1 MLSRLIYGA
10 RISLVVGFVA
20 ILIAM
25 VIGSTIGIVAGYI
38 GGRFDQIVMGLLDV
52 MLSFPTLLLGLM
64 IAAMLGASL
73 ENLIIAIAITEI
85 APFARVARAPT
96 ISLKQR
102 DFVEAGRALGFGP
115 VRIMGVHILPNMI
128 SDVVVM
134 SSLWMASAIRTEAS
148 LSFIGLGVP
157 PPTPTWGSMIREGFE
172 NILDAWWLAVFPSLA
187 ILADR
192 ARAQPARRR
201 ACATRSIPSCG
212 RSDAHDRRRS
222 RHPEPAHRIPHRR
235 RAGIRPCATCR
246 CRWRRTRR
254 SPSSAN
260 PAAARASPRCRSCAC
275 CRRPARASARGEL
288 LFEGRDLAKLSEREM
303 SDIRGNAIAM
313 IFQEP
318 MTSLNPTMT
327 VGEQIAEAIT
337 IHRGALA
344 GRGDG
349 RGAAAAEGGQDP
361 VGRKPHRTTIRTSS
375 PAACASA

>member
-1 MLSRLIYGA
+1 MSA
-10 RISLVVGFVA
+10 A
-20 ILIAM
+20 
-25 VIGSTIGIVAGYI
+25 GSTRSSWV
-38 GGRFDQIVMGLLDV
+38 VLDV

-187 ILADR
+187 ILADG
-192 ARAQPARRR
+192 AGAQPSRRCAARRH
-201 ACATRSIPSCG
+201 RSEAAGGVSAWTASRSTSGTYAPSSG
-212 RSDAHDRRRS
+212 SAADWYPAVRDLSLSLAPQRDAR
-222 RHPEPAHRIPHRR
+222 HRR
-235 RAGIRPCATCR
+235 RIRQR
-246 CRWRRTRR
+246 QERRR
-254 SPSSAN
+254 
-260 PAAARASPRCRSCAC
+260 RCRSCAC
-275 CRRPARASARGEL
+275 CRRPARGSAPARCCSTAAIWQSSPSAR
-288 LFEGRDLAKLSEREM
+288 
-303 SDIRGNAIAM
+303 
-313 IFQEP
+313 
-318 MTSLNPTMT
+318 
-327 VGEQIAEAIT
+327 
-337 IHRGALA
+337 
-344 GRGDG
+344 
-349 RGAAAAEGGQDP
+349 
-361 VGRKPHRTTIRTSS
+361 
-375 PAACASA
+375 